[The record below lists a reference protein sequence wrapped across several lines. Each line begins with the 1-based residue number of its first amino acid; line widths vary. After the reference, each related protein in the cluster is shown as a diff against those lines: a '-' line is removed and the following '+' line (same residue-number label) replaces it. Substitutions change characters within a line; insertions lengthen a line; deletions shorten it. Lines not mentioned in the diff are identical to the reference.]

1 MKKILFFFI
10 LSFNKMG
17 KKMSKRSASR
27 KRSVDLSSK
36 QLKCIEP
43 GAPVLSVL
51 TKVQKHKRKS
61 LLKNKKIKC

>member
-1 MKKILFFFI
+1 
-10 LSFNKMG
+10 MG

-27 KRSVDLSSK
+27 KRSVSLANK

-43 GAPVLSVL
+43 GNPVLTVL

-61 LLKNKKIKC
+61 LLKNRKIKC

>member
-1 MKKILFFFI
+1 
-10 LSFNKMG
+10 MG